1 MDSNS
6 ISRKSCSSGN
16 SSLLFA
22 QNPVFSSVDSPAQ
35 SNQSNEN
42 ATYVSNSQDSI
53 VNVPDI
59 GLLCSPNPADSSTV
73 DIPCDI
79 DEPTDSPITN
89 STGNSEDPFALETA
103 CNVVTLE
110 IPSISDGPVSL
121 SDADPL
127 PDGLTQTQS
136 GYQIFASRT
145 DLEQP
150 IRKVVRPAFCLF
162 TARKKQRRK
171 QYSPYRGSGIL
182 GYQSN
187 RRLSSGRE
195 LNCLN
200 PNSVATLT
208 PVQYVL
214 HPALSATNQLIGH
227 LSHLKASEAKSC
239 GNLKDNDIKQQ
250 FYSCISTE
258 STLSPLNPNIDLPDV
273 YLNPPS
279 LSSLQSARGS
289 LVIANIHEYPS
300 QSIGPSRFPNSCS
313 FISVRDEQTTSV
325 PQSYRD
331 PRLGLSSDL
340 RRHSPVRSTYG
351 SSENLVDGSVV
362 NYSSERGTSHGR
374 SEFQQSGVNV
384 ESRMQSPF
392 RCLPFS
398 QAREDST
405 QNRLSVKEKFTYG
418 KGFGTLKRA
427 ISLTIR
433 PKGPKSLGA
442 ELQSIM
448 DKHYEMTGIRML
460 TAGHA
465 HTSQSTWK
473 TRHDS
478 TDVPTHTK
486 PPLPKLGNRRR
497 SWSFGKDDS
506 NAPLRPPRNMMKS
519 AISAIHLDC
528 LHPDRDDS
536 SSKCSQDG
544 KSVLSSLTGITLPC
558 IAPIRPWLH
567 SESFTSSGWKTS
579 STGKSHPDAQDGNV
593 PDSAMQLRRAT
604 SSLQVNKQRPV
615 NRTSTDLGQCL
626 TGVSKMG
633 MRTAKSSNNLEY
645 LFN

>member
-6 ISRKSCSSGN
+6 MSRKSCSSGN
-16 SSLLFA
+16 SSLMFA

-42 ATYVSNSQDSI
+42 VIYESNSQESI

-59 GLLCSPNPADSSTV
+59 GLPYSPNQTESSTV
-73 DIPCDI
+73 DNPCDV
-79 DEPTDSPITN
+79 DEPTDSPVTN
-89 STGNSEDPFALETA
+89 STGNSDDPFALETS

-110 IPSISDGPVSL
+110 IPSMPDGPVYL
-121 SDADPL
+121 SDAHPL
-127 PDGLTQTQS
+127 PDGPCQTRS
-136 GYQIFASRT
+136 SYQIYASNA

-171 QYSPYRGSGIL
+171 HYPPYRGSGIL
-182 GYQSN
+182 AYQSN

-195 LNCLN
+195 LNSLI

-208 PVQYVL
+208 PIRYAL
-214 HPALSATNQLIGH
+214 HPVLGNANQLLGH
-227 LSHLKASEAKSC
+227 LSQLKASEAKSC

-250 FYSCISTE
+250 FYSYVSTE

-289 LVIANIHEYPS
+289 LVIANIHGYPN
-300 QSIGPSRFPNSCS
+300 QSTDASRLPNSCS
-313 FISVRDEQTTSV
+313 FISVRDEQTSSV
-325 PQSYRD
+325 TQSYRN
-331 PRLGLSSDL
+331 PRLGLSSNLVCD
-340 RRHSPVRSTYG
+340 SSIRSTYG
-351 SSENLVDGSVV
+351 SSENLVDVSAV
-362 NYSSERGTSHGR
+362 NYNSERSSSHGR
-374 SEFQQSGVNV
+374 SEFQQGGVNV
-384 ESRMQSPF
+384 ESRMQSPC

-398 QAREDST
+398 QARDDPP
-405 QNRLSVKEKFTYG
+405 QNRLSVKEKFTYS

-460 TAGHA
+460 TSGHA

-478 TDVPTHTK
+478 TDVSAHAK
-486 PPLPKLGNRRR
+486 APLPKLGNRRR
-497 SWSFGKDDS
+497 SWSFGKDDN
-506 NAPLRPPRNMMKS
+506 NAPLRPARSMMKS

-528 LHPDRDDS
+528 LQPDRDQN
-536 SSKCSQDG
+536 SSKDSQDG

-558 IAPIRPWLH
+558 IAPLRPWLY
-567 SESFTSSGWKTS
+567 SEGANSSGWKTS
-579 STGKSHPDAQDGNV
+579 SLGKSYLDTHAGDV
-593 PDSAMQLRRAT
+593 PDSARQLRRAT
-604 SSLQVNKQRPV
+604 SSLQVNKQQPV
-615 NRTSTDLGQCL
+615 KRTSTDFGHCL
-626 TGVSKMG
+626 MGVPKMG
-633 MRTAKSSNNLEY
+633 MRTAKSSSNLQN
-645 LFN
+645 LFH